1 MEKFT
6 NIQKIYEQ
14 EVTLDNMTIK
24 TDDKEVDDKNETETE
39 VEVEVTKPSDSTEVV
54 KVEAEISNQEAEVVS
69 TTVVNPTDNTVE
81 TPTEEVKPVGDVK
94 SFFSKL
100 FEARGVAHIYHL
112 TVNSEE
118 GSFAAHVALGDYYE
132 NLLPMVDDLI
142 ETYMGQYDLITEYKP
157 IDTNVTKSKD
167 RVAYFGELAVYIK
180 EARKCINTEDTHLHN
195 IIDEIVAITYK
206 LLYKL
211 RFNK

>member
-1 MEKFT
+1 MKKFT
-6 NIQKIYEQ
+6 EIRKVYEQ
-14 EVTLDNMTIK
+14 EITLDNMSIN
-24 TDDKEVDDKNETETE
+24 TDDQNKDDDVNKTETE
-39 VEVEVTKPSDSTEVV
+39 VEVEITKPSDSTEIV
-54 KVEAEISNQEAEVVS
+54 
-69 TTVVNPTDNTVE
+69 TVE
-81 TPTEEVKPVGDVK
+81 TEIKNVEPIQPDLNTELTNDEEVKPVGDVK
-94 SFFSKL
+94 DFFSKL

-142 ETYMGQYDLITEYKP
+142 ETYMGQYDLITEYKA
-157 IDTNVTKSKD
+157 IDTNVTQSKD
-167 RVAYFGELAVYIK
+167 KVAYFGELAVYIK
-180 EARKCINTEDTHLHN
+180 EAKKCINVEDTHLHN